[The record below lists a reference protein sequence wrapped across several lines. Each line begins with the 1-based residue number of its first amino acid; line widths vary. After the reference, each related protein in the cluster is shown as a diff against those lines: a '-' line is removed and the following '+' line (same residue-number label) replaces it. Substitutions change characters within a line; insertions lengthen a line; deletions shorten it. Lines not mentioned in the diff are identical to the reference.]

1 MPGEFWISLS
11 LAISVIFG
19 VSVIGAV
26 INGVSII
33 SGMKYGFLLV
43 AGVASLFILFR
54 WFSGKDSDRNSIVVV
69 YSTKNAVERAK
80 KRFRR

>member
-1 MPGEFWISLS
+1 MPGEFWIGLS
-11 LAISVIFG
+11 LVTSVIFG
-19 VSVIGAV
+19 ISVVGAV
-26 INGVSII
+26 INGVSVIL
-33 SGMKYGFLLV
+33 GMKYGFLLA

-54 WFSGKDSDRNSIVVV
+54 WFSEKDSDRNSIVVV